1 MSHQEVAECV
11 LAVVA
16 IDFHQTR
23 AFELETDDS
32 GRPVKVVAEDPMGYF
47 HKLHTKAGTPEG
59 FFLADSDE
67 YWKAIARALHK
78 ASSILLLGHG
88 TGKSNASHHFIA
100 YVEKHESD
108 LAAKIVGDV
117 RCDIDDLTNAQ
128 VLRLGQQFFDMAPA
142 RDNGDKYRSE

>member
-1 MSHQEVAECV
+1 MSDHEVSENSY
-11 LAVVA
+11 VVAA
-16 IDFHQTR
+16 IDFHQSR
-23 AFELETDDS
+23 LFELETDDA
-32 GRPVKVVAEDPMGYF
+32 GRPLKVVADDPKGFF
-47 HKLHTKAGTPEG
+47 HQLHTKAGSPEG

-78 ASSILLLGHG
+78 ASAVLLLGHG

-108 LAAKIVGDV
+108 LAAKILGDV

-142 RDNGDKYRSE
+142 RDRG